1 MPDHH
6 TIYQQEAERY
16 DHLAMREDKDG
27 NLLPAIQSIVSL
39 TLIDTVELGAGT
51 GRLSNLLAPLVR
63 SLHAFDA
70 SAAMLAVAESKLRA
84 LGLSN
89 WHTQI
94 ADHRQIPLP
103 DHCADLVISGW
114 SICYLN
120 DKERSD
126 WHTPFAEALV
136 EMKRLLRP
144 AGTILIIET
153 EGTGVSAPQPP
164 DSMLRYLGWLR
175 EQGFAFD
182 WVRTDYK
189 FVSWEEAR
197 ALVAFFFGDAMLSA
211 CYEEDGSVILPEC
224 TGLWWWRTKMLE

>member
-1 MPDHH
+1 MTDHK

-16 DHLAMREDKDG
+16 DHLVMREDKDS
-27 NLLPAIQSIVSL
+27 NLLPAIQSIL
-39 TLIDTVELGAGT
+39 PLAGIDAVELGAGS
-51 GRLSNLLAPLVR
+51 GRLSTMMAPLVR

-89 WHTQI
+89 WQTQL
-94 ADHRQIPLP
+94 ADHRRIPLP
-103 DHCADLVISGW
+103 DDCADLVISGW

-120 DKERSD
+120 DNERAD
-126 WHTPFAEALV
+126 WQTPFAEALV

-153 EGTGVSAPQPP
+153 EGTGVSTPQPP
-164 DSMLRYLGWLR
+164 DSMQRYLAWLR

-182 WVRTDYK
+182 WVRTDYR
-189 FVSWEEAR
+189 FTSWEEAR
-197 ALVAFFFGDAMLSA
+197 ALVPFFFGDAMLSA
-211 CYEEDGSVILPEC
+211 CFEEGSSVILPEC
-224 TGLWWWRTKMLE
+224 TGLWHWRASA

>member
-1 MPDHH
+1 MPDHQ

-16 DHLAMREDKDG
+16 DRLVMREDKDG

-39 TLIDTVELGAGT
+39 TRIDVVELGAGT
-51 GRLSNLLAPLVR
+51 GRLSTMMAPLVR
-63 SLHAFDA
+63 SLYAFDA
-70 SAAMLAVAESKLRA
+70 SDAMLALAESKLRA

-89 WHTQI
+89 WQTQL

-103 DHCADLVISGW
+103 DQCADLVISGW

-120 DKERSD
+120 DKQRAD
-126 WHTPFAEALV
+126 WQTPFEQALA

-144 AGTILIIET
+144 GGTILIIET
-153 EGTGVSAPQPP
+153 EGTGVSTPQPP
-164 DSMLRYLGWLR
+164 NSMRRYLGWLR
-175 EQGFAFD
+175 EQGFAFE
-182 WVRTDYK
+182 WTRTDYK

-197 ALVAFFFGDAMLSA
+197 ALVPFFFGDAMLSA

-224 TGLWWWRTKMLE
+224 TGLWHWRMPE

>member
-27 NLLPAIQSIVSL
+27 NLLPAIQSILPL
-39 TLIDTVELGAGT
+39 TGIDAVELGAGT
-51 GRLSNLLAPLVR
+51 GRLSTMIAPLVH

-70 SAAMLAVAESKLRA
+70 SDAMLAVAQSKLNV
-84 LGLSN
+84 LGLTN

-103 DHCADLVISGW
+103 DDCADLVISGW

-120 DKERSD
+120 DKERAD
-126 WHTPFAEALV
+126 WQTPFAEALA
-136 EMKRLLRP
+136 EIKRLLRP
-144 AGTILIIET
+144 GGTILIIET

-164 DSMLRYLGWLR
+164 DSMLRYLAWLR
-175 EQGFAFD
+175 EQGFTFD
-182 WVRTDYK
+182 WVRTDYR
-189 FVSWEEAR
+189 FVSWDEAR
-197 ALVAFFFGDAMLSA
+197 ALVPFFFGDAMLSA

-224 TGLWWWRTKMLE
+224 TGLWHVKM